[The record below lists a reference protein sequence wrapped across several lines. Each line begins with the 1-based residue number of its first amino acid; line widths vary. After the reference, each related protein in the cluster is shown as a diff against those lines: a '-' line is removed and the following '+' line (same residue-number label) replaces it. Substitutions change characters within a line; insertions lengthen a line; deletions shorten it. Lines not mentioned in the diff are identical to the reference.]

1 MQYKEKYREKPPA
14 GENGNAYRVCVS
26 WIARD
31 KRYQAQVSRV
41 TIEGQSILMDLYG
54 STRAAYLTAPGE
66 CGRFSAS
73 KLDALF
79 STCDATGGAFDQL
92 RELF

>member
-1 MQYKEKYREKPPA
+1 MQYKEKYREMPDGRK
-14 GENGNAYRVCVS
+14 GTAYRVCVS
-26 WIARD
+26 WVARD

-41 TIEGQSILMDLYG
+41 TVEGQSILQDLYG
-54 STRAAYLTAPGE
+54 STKASYLTAPGE

-79 STCDATGGAFDQL
+79 ATCDKPGGAFDQL
-92 RELF
+92 RALFG